1 MPCRHREGGLGDP
14 ALCTAHAL
22 DQTPWPESVSRL
34 SETREPA
41 ADRVVQDPLRGECFA
56 RATRADTQVL
66 AGNATIGR
74 EILEDLPD
82 VAAVLVPFGG
92 GGLSVGI
99 AAGIHASVPGAR
111 IYACETEAGTPVAAA
126 FAAGRPV
133 RVDFD
138 PSTFITGMGSS
149 VVLAPMWPLIRAQ
162 LAGTRCSTCEQVA
175 RAIKLLLLE
184 HHVVAEGA
192 GAASVAAALEESEPS
207 GPTVCIVSGG
217 HLDLKDLADILEDRM
232 PRRLAGR

>member
-99 AAGIHASVPGAR
+99 AAGIYASVPGAR

-126 FAAGRPV
+126 FAAGRP
-133 RVDFD
+133 
-138 PSTFITGMGSS
+138 
-149 VVLAPMWPLIRAQ
+149 
-162 LAGTRCSTCEQVA
+162 
-175 RAIKLLLLE
+175 
-184 HHVVAEGA
+184 AEGA

-217 HLDLKDLADILEDRM
+217 HLDLKDLADILQDRM